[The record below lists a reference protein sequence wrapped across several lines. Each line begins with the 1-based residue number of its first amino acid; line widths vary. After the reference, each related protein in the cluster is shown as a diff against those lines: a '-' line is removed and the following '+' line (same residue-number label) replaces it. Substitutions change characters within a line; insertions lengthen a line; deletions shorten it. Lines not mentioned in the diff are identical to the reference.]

1 MRRLVNRGAC
11 QPARSGYDLS
21 MSDDVRDPEE
31 GSTADEESHLATPRF
46 QRSAVPSEPDEPA
59 RTAEES
65 RAKADPDSGIG
76 PGDRP
81 GAQGDEFTDSGAQ
94 PPP

>member
-1 MRRLVNRGAC
+1 
-11 QPARSGYDLS
+11 
-21 MSDDVRDPEE
+21 MSDDVRDPEQA
-31 GSTADEESHLATPRF
+31 SPADEESQLATPHV
-46 QRSAVPSEPDEPA
+46 QRSAVPSETDEPE

-65 RAKADPDSGIG
+65 RAKADPDSGLG

-81 GAQGDEFTDSGAQ
+81 GAQGDEFTDPGAQ

>member
-1 MRRLVNRGAC
+1 
-11 QPARSGYDLS
+11 
-21 MSDDVRDPEE
+21 MSDDVRDPEQA
-31 GSTADEESHLATPRF
+31 SPADEESQLATPHVP
-46 QRSAVPSEPDEPA
+46 RSAVPSETDEPA

-65 RAKADPDSGIG
+65 RAKADPDSGLG

-81 GAQGDEFTDSGAQ
+81 GAQGDEFTDPGAQ

>member
-1 MRRLVNRGAC
+1 
-11 QPARSGYDLS
+11 
-21 MSDDVRDPEE
+21 MSDDEPDLDQAA
-31 GSTADEESHLATPRF
+31 TADEEAPLATPQF
-46 QRSAVPSEPDEPA
+46 QRSAVPSEPDEPP

-65 RAKADPDSGIG
+65 RAKADPDSGLG

-81 GAQGDEFTDSGAQ
+81 GAEGDEFTDPGAQ